1 MAQWVNPVNNQVVRF
16 AAVYEGQ
23 VHPDPN
29 SELNPVNTG
38 NATGASFEFSTEYRA
53 SHGGSGPGGVPG
65 FPDPATGGWVED
77 WTGVVSMHGP
87 ASGGT
92 RGVDLG
98 YLTASSL
105 GGLQGG
111 SGPTQGVRTDPRS
124 AVPPTAQDD
133 PSHPWWTEQASGPYA
148 GTDPMPWTN
157 AQVWGDPG
165 ESFTRGP
172 TGSPFVAHGGV
183 IEDWDKK
190 IVGGL
195 NAFTHGSGRALQI
208 ENAAAAGFSDVD
220 EWNQLMDDL
229 AASSPVA
236 PAAVNDNADAAA
248 AAAEATLIAEPDLT
262 TVDFFAE
269 PGTAQEWALKH
280 FPWAKD
286 LNLGAMIT
294 EAVTEGIDND
304 VLIAQVRD
312 TPQYRAT
319 FPGITD
325 EEGRMRFLD
334 EQSYVDQVREYRNVL
349 IDAGSIGGKEI
360 FNPLTENPVDYATLM
375 ERGISTTELQSR
387 LDTYRDLVNNSAHVR
402 ATFKTYAN
410 MDVSVDDLYQA
421 VVDPEASR
429 TLIGQYNQSLLD
441 AEFDYSTWVAN
452 ATDAALEAT
461 AETLNTL
468 QAQGALPEG
477 ALARI
482 NALSTEQAQGLVEAL
497 YLGDPDGDSLLEL
510 DELIEAFQFALV
522 GGAAAE
528 QGLVAPSMERVGEF
542 RQAGIDRAK
551 ALKGYGSFVN
561 QGSMIESMIRRTNV
575 QGEGAATFGQEEFEN
590 AVFLSQAPETDLLT
604 RARQGELARA
614 RTPGGFAT
622 TSRGAR
628 LAQPGRGVTGVRY

>member
-1 MAQWVNPVNNQVVRF
+1 MATWVNEDGKTVTF
-16 AAVYEGQ
+16 AAIYAGQ

-29 SELNPVNTG
+29 DDVNPINTS
-38 NATGASFEFSTEYRA
+38 NATGTTSEFSAEYRGA
-53 SHGGSGPGGVPG
+53 NSGSGPGGVPG
-65 FPDPATGGWVED
+65 FPDPATGNWVED
-77 WTGVVSMHGP
+77 WTGVVSMY
-87 ASGGT
+87 GGAAQ
-92 RGVDLG
+92 RGMDLG
-98 YLTASSL
+98 YLTP
-105 GGLQGG
+105 GG
-111 SGPTQGVRTDPRS
+111 SAEGLSGGTSPYQNYGSV
-124 AVPPTAQDD
+124 VPPAAQAD
-133 PSHPWWTEQASGPYA
+133 PSHSWWGEQAA
-148 GTDPMPWTN
+148 GAGQGVESTNFNVWSDQSLYTDRN
-157 AQVWGDPG
+157 AA
-165 ESFTRGP
+165 
-172 TGSPFVAHGGV
+172 GSPFMPHGQQ
-183 IEDWDKK
+183 IDDWERKV
-190 IVGGL
+190 VGG
-195 NAFTHGSGRALQI
+195 ADGMTVGSARGVQNQAMRDMGLDPDQYP
-208 ENAAAAGFSDVD
+208 AGVPF
-220 EWNQLMDDL
+220 
-229 AASSPVA
+229 VA
-236 PAAVNDNADAAA
+236 PVSGGNEQTMVADALEVITQEDSNA
-248 AAAEATLIAEPDLT
+248 
-262 TVDFFAE
+262 VDFFAE
-269 PGTAQEWALKH
+269 TGTAQEWALKH

-286 LNLGAMIT
+286 LNLGAMIR

-319 FPGITD
+319 FPSITD
-325 EEGRMRFLD
+325 EQGRMRFVD
-334 EQSYVDQVREYRNVL
+334 EQSYVDQVREYRNAL

-360 FNPLTENPVDYATLM
+360 FNAATENPVDYATLM
-375 ERGISTTELQSR
+375 ERGISTTELTSR

-421 VVDPEASR
+421 VVDPEASK
-429 TLIGQYNQSLLD
+429 TLIGQYNQNLLD

-452 ATDAALEAT
+452 ATEAALEAT

-482 NALSTEQAQGLVEAL
+482 NSLSTEQAQGLVEAL
-497 YLGDPDGDSLLEL
+497 YLGDPDGDSFLEL

-561 QGSMIESMIRRTNV
+561 QGSLIESMIRRTNV

-628 LAQPGRGVTGVRY
+628 LAQPGRGATGVRS

>member
-1 MAQWVNPVNNQVVRF
+1 MATWTQQPGIGLVLTDSGDSGLPVGTALPGNVDPDHYMATGNLRIMGSTGPGTPYGIATGSASQGAMDTYADESFATNQTLSGMARGGRTGNNPWEVLARIIEIVLNDFGQSQLTSPITESDVTRWSGRITDAPTEYKKFEVARSIRSDILRWRVQPGGIE
-16 AAVYEGQ
+16 AAYGVTAGQ
-23 VHPDPN
+23 AQDMM
-29 SELNPVNTG
+29 NPLGDITHFKNTG
-38 NATGASFEFSTEYRA
+38 EVRLLGSPDSLLTEDDPDA
-53 SHGGSGPGGVPG
+53 VG
-65 FPDPATGGWVED
+65 FDFGEGKT
-77 WTGVVSMHGP
+77 
-87 ASGGT
+87 
-92 RGVDLG
+92 
-98 YLTASSL
+98 LTA
-105 GGLQGG
+105 G
-111 SGPTQGVRTDPRS
+111 
-124 AVPPTAQDD
+124 
-133 PSHPWWTEQASGPYA
+133 
-148 GTDPMPWTN
+148 
-157 AQVWGDPG
+157 
-165 ESFTRGP
+165 
-172 TGSPFVAHGGV
+172 
-183 IEDWDKK
+183 
-190 IVGGL
+190 
-195 NAFTHGSGRALQI
+195 
-208 ENAAAAGFSDVD
+208 
-220 EWNQLMDDL
+220 
-229 AASSPVA
+229 
-236 PAAVNDNADAAA
+236 
-248 AAAEATLIAEPDLT
+248 
-262 TVDFFAE
+262 
-269 PGTAQEWALKH
+269 EWALKH

-286 LNLGAMIT
+286 LNLEAMIT
-294 EAVTEGIDND
+294 SAVTEGTDTD

-319 FPGITD
+319 FPSITD
-325 EEGRMRFLD
+325 EQGRMRFVD

-349 IDAGSIGGKEI
+349 IDAGSIGNRQI
-360 FNPLTENPVDYATLM
+360 FNSDTENPVDYATLM

-421 VVDPEASR
+421 VVDPEASK
-429 TLIGQYNQSLLD
+429 TLIGQYNQNLLD

-528 QGLVAPSMERVGEF
+528 QGLVAPSMARVGEF

-604 RARQGELARA
+604 RAHQSEAARA

-628 LAQPGRGVTGVRY
+628 LAQPGRGATGVRS

>member
-1 MAQWVNPVNNQVVRF
+1 MATWVNEDGKTVTF
-16 AAVYEGQ
+16 AAIYAGQ
-23 VHPDPN
+23 IHPDPN
-29 SELNPVNTG
+29 STLNPINTS
-38 NATGASFEFSTEYRA
+38 NATGAIFEYSAEYRGA
-53 SHGGSGPGGVPG
+53 NSGSGPGGVPG
-65 FPDPATGGWVED
+65 FRDPATGGWVED
-77 WTGVVSMHGP
+77 WTGVVGMHGG
-87 ASGGT
+87 ASQ
-92 RGVDLG
+92 RGMDLG
-98 YLTASSL
+98 YLTPGEPVQGLS
-105 GGLQGG
+105 GGTSPYRNYG
-111 SGPTQGVRTDPRS
+111 SEIPPAAAADPTHS
-124 AVPPTAQDD
+124 
-133 PSHPWWTEQASGPYA
+133 WWGEKASGAFMDQTTGMTNYEVWSDEPGA
-148 GTDPMPWTN
+148 MGKDPT
-157 AQVWGDPG
+157 
-165 ESFTRGP
+165 
-172 TGSPFVAHGGV
+172 TGSPFVRHGQR
-183 IEDWDKK
+183 IENWERKV
-190 IVGGL
+190 VGG
-195 NAFTHGSGRALQI
+195 ADGMEVGSVKGVQNQAMRDMGLDPDQYPNGVPFIPAVTGGNEQTLVDDELEVILQ
-208 ENAAAAGFSDVD
+208 EDSTA
-220 EWNQLMDDL
+220 
-229 AASSPVA
+229 
-236 PAAVNDNADAAA
+236 
-248 AAAEATLIAEPDLT
+248 
-262 TVDFFAE
+262 VDFFAE
-269 PGTAQEWALKH
+269 TGTAQEWALKH

-294 EAVTEGIDND
+294 EAVTEGIDTD

-312 TPQYRAT
+312 TPQYLAT

-325 EEGRMRFLD
+325 EQGRMRFTD

-360 FNPLTENPVDYATLM
+360 FNSATENPVDYATLM

-410 MDVSVDDLYQA
+410 MDVSIDDLYQA

-429 TLIGQYNQSLLD
+429 TLIGQYNQNLLD

-528 QGLVAPSMERVGEF
+528 QGLVVPSMERVGEF

-628 LAQPGRGVTGVRY
+628 LAQPGRGATGVRY